1 MVNSQQVNNKY
12 ILTRVL
18 ITITATIN
26 YYCYFQDKI
35 YLAMEYHNLDSVK
48 MINSKIILDQCIS
61 GSPKSHNV
69 TGGHFFTSINCRSL
83 FMLVLFFTTLNLAHN
98 APLPPPVILVF
109 SITSSNPLHMVLGD
123 SPHVTTDITEG
134 VFN

>member
-1 MVNSQQVNNKY
+1 
-12 ILTRVL
+12 
-18 ITITATIN
+18 
-26 YYCYFQDKI
+26 
-35 YLAMEYHNLDSVK
+35 MEYHNLDSVK

-61 GSPKSHNV
+61 GSLKSHNA

-134 VFN
+134 MFN